1 MLLNRHVL
9 PLFCLFLTLYC
20 CLQGSCPL
28 ENKEKLKEN
37 VSHGSAAFPL
47 CVYNNDL
54 GYKEHLLDY
63 HWHDEIEFLYLSKG
77 KAVFQIDS
85 TPVELRE
92 NEAVLINRGEVHSG
106 YSLDHSYCVYY
117 SIVFSLELLYNS
129 FQDICYER
137 YFHPIEIGEQKLPQ
151 KISAVNEWEKEI
163 LSLIKGII
171 DSFFAKPEGYEMDIR
186 ASLLKIFSLIYANNA
201 MVSIGEKSSTIKQAQ
216 TERLKKALSYI
227 KDNYRKKISIDDIAR
242 EANLTRYHFCRV
254 FKSLT
259 GQTPVEYVN
268 YLRINQALRLLEDEN
283 RKIMDIAFDLGFNN
297 LSYFIKKFREYKD
310 CTPSEYRKM
319 RGC

>member
-1 MLLNRHVL
+1 LK
-9 PLFCLFLTLYC
+9 
-20 CLQGSCPL
+20 
-28 ENKEKLKEN
+28 NKEELKEN
-37 VSHGSAAFPL
+37 VSHGSASFPL

-117 SIVFSLELLYNS
+117 SVVFSPELLYNS

-137 YFHPIEIGEQKLPQ
+137 YFRPLEDGEQKLPQ
-151 KISAVNEWEKEI
+151 KISANSDWEREI
-163 LSLIKGII
+163 LTRINSII
-171 DSFFAKPEGYEMDIR
+171 CSFFERPEGYEIDIK
-186 ASLLKIFSLIYANNA
+186 ASILKIFSLIIANNA
-201 MVSIGEKSSTIKQAQ
+201 MISLHDKSNTVRQVRTEK
-216 TERLKKALSYI
+216 LKKALSYI
-227 KDNYRKKISIDDIAR
+227 RENYQKKISIDDIAK
-242 EANLTRYHFCRV
+242 EVNLTRYHFCRV
-254 FKSLT
+254 FKTLT
-259 GQTPVEYVN
+259 GQTPVEYIN
-268 YLRINQALRLLEDEN
+268 YYRINQALRLLEDEN

-297 LSYFIKKFREYKD
+297 LSYFVKKFREYKG

-319 RGC
+319 RGR

>member
-1 MLLNRHVL
+1 MNNRKV
-9 PLFCLFLTLYC
+9 
-20 CLQGSCPL
+20 
-28 ENKEKLKEN
+28 LKEN
-37 VSHGSAAFPL
+37 VNHGSVAFPL

-92 NEAVLINRGEVHSG
+92 NEAILINRGEVHSG

-129 FQDICYER
+129 FQDICYNR
-137 YFHPIEIGEQKLPQ
+137 YFSPLASSEQKLPQ
-151 KISAVNEWEKEI
+151 KITGRQNWEREI
-163 LSLIKGII
+163 LAQIKSII
-171 DSFFAKPEGYEMDIR
+171 SSFTAQPGGYEMDIK
-186 ASLLKIFSLIYANNA
+186 ASILKIFSLITANNA
-201 MVSIGEKSSTIKQAQ
+201 MISLHEKQKGVKQFQ
-216 TERLKKALSYI
+216 TERLKRALGYI
-227 KDNYRKKISIDDIAR
+227 KENYREKISIDDIAK
-242 EANLTRYHFCRV
+242 EVNLTRYHFCRV

-259 GQTPVEYVN
+259 GQTPVEYIN
-268 YLRINQALRLLEDEN
+268 YFRINQALRLLEDEN

-297 LSYFIKKFREYKD
+297 LSYFVKKFKEYKN
-310 CTPSEYRKM
+310 CTPSEYRKKKT
-319 RGC
+319 G